1 MAHALAL
8 PIPCPVRLGSV
19 TGDSLEARLHE
30 HVRQGNH
37 VKVKKLLKKGIFVDA
52 VNSMGQT
59 SLFTAALLGLGKIVD
74 VLLDYGSDA
83 NHRCYDGSTPV
94 HAAAFSGN
102 QWILSKLLDEGGDLR
117 VHDKDGK
124 NPQYWAMS
132 AGKES
137 SAQMLEFIQR
147 CTFHMQAAVQ
157 NFPSDLLRKVGS
169 SKGLVC
175 SPSRFG
181 GLVQGN
187 VDSPLARF
195 LKSGAN
201 AAKNIYSF
209 GFGKFYLAGSGH
221 LGYLASLPIIGEKD
235 VVQADDEPTFSYHVG
250 PYMIM
255 TNLMWGGS
263 RVTVK
268 ELSFEPHRN
277 CSKLRLADL
286 LIAEQ
291 EHSSKLRHPHLL
303 QLMSVCLSSDLE
315 KTRLVYERVNFGSLY
330 SILHERRTEF
340 PVLHVE
346 TILYVLLQ
354 INDALR
360 FLHSRGFIHR
370 SVTSY
375 AIQIVSSGEAKLCN
389 LEYMVESKDGGE
401 HSDLTRIPVP
411 VQLYRWCSPEVI
423 LEKVVT
429 VKSDIYSFCTVMQ
442 EALTETPPWK
452 GLEDSVIKQL
462 VILGRQLE
470 ADVRLPMPYY
480 DIIKS
485 GLEPKQ
491 KNRSMKLQDIQY
503 ILKNDLKDLTKSQ
516 TAHADDLSKA
526 QRPAVF
532 ADVNVCLASA
542 FSYQKRTQKL
552 QGKEITKA
560 DSSVAPRYSLFP
572 EENTASVDQEASASL
587 QPVAQDKNCDVA
599 SELQATLSVSD
610 VDDSLCSFEINEIFA
625 NFTELH
631 EDFLEEGA
639 GLGQTLKDEKRQQK
653 EEDEATLRDL
663 YASPGVH
670 CEEKPVYE
678 EGGISESGTEYTT
691 EEEERISEASDLC
704 VPAQV
709 RGDAGRRMS
718 SLSQNEQYISK
729 CVLNLK
735 IVQSMLQ
742 QAADSLCRTEEKLDK
757 LEATEKQKK
766 LLQEIRMNQLS
777 KQIFQ
782 EGHWNGSDDTS
793 QNTSNH
799 FSGVN
804 TFLWKAIGPPS
815 SDYIP
820 PPITCQAQEAL
831 GGDSFHTVS
840 KTAKEME
847 AIQNEKWKSFHEMS
861 KSKNENN
868 HHDLSFSAVKS
879 LDDQKSLDHEHL
891 LPHVSVRCKKKF
903 NLQCQRGGDSHSA
916 ASGSEEER
924 CYPQS
929 RSEIYSTKI
938 SEERRMMQSE
948 WRTEVKQMARRVASG
963 QLELSSSY
971 LASECTS
978 ESEAES
984 VKEAFQHVTLRVQKS
999 QDQQRYR
1006 WQTGDNVEPWDLG
1019 SEDRSE
1025 SEESDLESAFRSSG
1039 GGSWQ
1044 SPSQDEQAESGIA
1057 IYKNSVL
1064 PQCVEN
1070 LSRVHSRELHCSLN
1084 SSADVSEE
1092 FLTPDP
1098 CNFLPPTAQGSSE
1111 LEVKITEKTGMK
1123 YVSRTLDTSD
1133 AEDKLEDACEGFLQ
1147 KQLSEDAGSGIQVS
1161 GGRILFCSTAVQNSG
1176 GNTQG
1181 VNQLGHMPVASV
1193 EAAREVILWEPQE
1206 ESKERDESVTDI
1218 QDLSSIPCE
1227 QENYYRDIDCK
1238 TPRASHAPTS
1248 VSTPLSSEE
1257 KIPVASEKYK
1267 HCHEVASDSSFCS
1280 SQEICSA
1287 VSRTFTTA
1295 YEEGRSTEIP
1305 SAASEVCLS
1314 DLNESDG
1321 LPVVASSL
1329 RSTGK
1334 ASALSQAS
1342 NHFIDELPPPAQE
1355 LLDEIEYLKQ
1365 QDSITQDVKEKG
1377 LYDCGVQIN
1386 VPDEIKMEDR
1396 ESKKESGRTEKRNHS
1411 LWTKESF
1418 SLAEETERAH
1428 SSLDDILERMLHAIP
1443 GDEEVQEQPRG
1454 HTLGAASV
1462 QDPEDIGRKE
1472 RVEEGGAGARGRAPE
1487 ACAGSSE
1494 DTHPEDQKWHLQ
1506 EELSSSL
1513 PFRRIVLDQSSPT

>member
-1 MAHALAL
+1 MARALPL
-8 PIPCPVRLGSV
+8 PIPCPVQLGSIK
-19 TGDSLEARLHE
+19 GDSLEAQLHDS
-30 HVRQGNH
+30 VRQGSY
-37 VKVKKLLKKGIFVDA
+37 VKVKKLLKKGVFVDA

-59 SLFTAALLGLGKIVD
+59 SLFTAALLGLSKIVD

-124 NPQYWAMS
+124 SPQYWAMS

-147 CTFHMQAAVQ
+147 CTFHMQAAIQ

-169 SKGLVC
+169 SKALVC
-175 SPSRFG
+175 SLSRFG

-187 VDSPLARF
+187 VDSPLSRF
-195 LKSGAN
+195 LKGGAN

-221 LGYLASLPIIGEKD
+221 LGYLASLPIIGEKE
-235 VVQADDEPTFSYHVG
+235 VVQADDEPMFSYHVG

-268 ELSFEPHRN
+268 ELSFEPHQN
-277 CSKLRLADL
+277 CCKLRLADL

-340 PVLHVE
+340 PVLHME
-346 TILYVLLQ
+346 TILHVLLQ

-389 LEYMVESKDGGE
+389 LEYMIESKDGGE

-452 GLEDSVIKQL
+452 GVEDSVIKQL
-462 VILGRQLE
+462 VISGQSLE

-480 DIIKS
+480 SIMKS

-503 ILKNDLKDLTKSQ
+503 ILKNDLKDLTKSR
-516 TAHADDLSKA
+516 TGHAGEMSKA

-532 ADVNVCLASA
+532 ADVNICLASA
-542 FSYQKRTQKL
+542 FSYQKRTQEL
-552 QGKEITKA
+552 QGKEITEA
-560 DSSVAPRYSLFP
+560 DLSTAPRYSNFS
-572 EENTASVDQEASASL
+572 EENCALVDQEASMSL
-587 QPVAQDKNCDVA
+587 QAVGQDKNHDVT
-599 SELQATLSVSD
+599 SELQMTVSD

-625 NFTELH
+625 SYPELH

-639 GLGQTLKDEKRQQK
+639 RLGQTLKDEKRQQK
-653 EEDEATLRDL
+653 EGDKATLRDL
-663 YASPGVH
+663 YASLGVH

-678 EGGISESGTEYTT
+678 EGGFSESSVEYTT

-704 VPAQV
+704 MLAQV
-709 RGDAGRRMS
+709 RGDAGRRIS
-718 SLSQNEQYISK
+718 SLSQNEQHISK

-766 LLQEIRMNQLS
+766 LLQEIRMNQLP

-782 EGHWNGSDDTS
+782 EGPWNRSDTS
-793 QNTSNH
+793 QNTNNP

-815 SDYIP
+815 RDYIP
-820 PPITCQAQEAL
+820 PLTTCQAQGAL
-831 GGDSFHTVS
+831 GGDSFQAVS

-847 AIQNEKWKSFHEMS
+847 AIHNEKWKCFHETS

-868 HHDLSFSAVKS
+868 HRDLSFSVVKS
-879 LDDQKSLDHEHL
+879 LDDQMSLDHEHL
-891 LPHVSVRCKKKF
+891 LPRVSVRRKKKF

-924 CYPQS
+924 WCYPKS
-929 RSEIYSTKI
+929 RSEIYNTKI
-938 SEERRMMQSE
+938 SEERRMVQSE
-948 WRTEVKQMARRVASG
+948 WRTEVTQMARRVASG
-963 QLELSSSY
+963 QLELGCPCP
-971 LASECTS
+971 ASESTS

-984 VKEAFQHVTLRVQKS
+984 IKEAFQHVTVRLQKS

-1006 WQTGDNVEPWDLG
+1006 WQTGDNLEPWDLG
-1019 SEDRSE
+1019 GEDRSE
-1025 SEESDLESAFRSSG
+1025 SEESGLESAFGSSG
-1039 GGSWQ
+1039 GRSCQ

-1057 IYKNSVL
+1057 IHKNSVL
-1064 PQCVEN
+1064 LQQLEN
-1070 LSRVHSRELHCSLN
+1070 LSRGHSRELHCSLN
-1084 SSADVSEE
+1084 SSPDVSEE
-1092 FLTPDP
+1092 FLTPDY
-1098 CNFLPPTAQGSSE
+1098 FLPPTTQGCSE
-1111 LEVKITEKTGMK
+1111 LE
-1123 YVSRTLDTSD
+1123 TSN
-1133 AEDKLEDACEGFLQ
+1133 AEGKLEDACEGFLQ
-1147 KQLSEDAGSGIQVS
+1147 KQLPEDAGSGIQVS
-1161 GGRILFCSTAVQNSG
+1161 GGRILFCSTAAQNSG
-1176 GNTQG
+1176 NSTQG
-1181 VNQLGHMPVASV
+1181 VNQLSHMPVASV
-1193 EAAREVILWEPQE
+1193 EAAQEVILWEPQE
-1206 ESKERDESVTDI
+1206 ESKAKDVSASDI
-1218 QDLSSIPCE
+1218 QDLSSIPYE
-1227 QENYYRDIDCK
+1227 QENYCRDIDCK
-1238 TPRASHAPTS
+1238 TPRVSHAPVS

-1257 KIPVASEKYK
+1257 KDPVAFEKYK
-1267 HCHEVASDSSFCS
+1267 HCHEVANSSFCS
-1280 SQEICSA
+1280 SQEISSA

-1295 YEEGRSTEIP
+1295 YEEGRRTEIP
-1305 SAASEVCLS
+1305 SVPSGISSSE
-1314 DLNESDG
+1314 LNEPDG
-1321 LPVVASSL
+1321 LLVVASSL
-1329 RSTGK
+1329 RSTRK
-1334 ASALSQAS
+1334 ESALSQAS

-1365 QDSITQDVKEKG
+1365 QDSIAQDFKEKG

-1386 VPDEIKMEDR
+1386 VPDPIKMEDR
-1396 ESKKESGRTEKRNHS
+1396 ESIKESERNEKRNHS

-1418 SLAEETERAH
+1418 NLAEETERAH
-1428 SSLDDILERMLHAIP
+1428 STLDDILDRMLHVIP
-1443 GDEEVQEQPRG
+1443 GDEEIQEQPQG
-1454 HTLGAASV
+1454 HTLGAASL
-1462 QDPEDIGRKE
+1462 QEPEDVGTKKG
-1472 RVEEGGAGARGRAPE
+1472 VEEGGTGARGGAPE
-1487 ACAGSSE
+1487 ESCAGSSE
-1494 DTHPEDQKWHLQ
+1494 DTRPEDQKFHLGEQ
-1506 EELSSSL
+1506 LPSSS
-1513 PFRRIVLDQSSPT
+1513 PFRIIVLDQSSPT

>member
-1 MAHALAL
+1 MAHALPL
-8 PIPCPVRLGSV
+8 PIPCPVQLGSV
-19 TGDSLEARLHE
+19 KGDSLEAQLHE
-30 HVRQGNH
+30 CVRQGNGAR
-37 VKVKKLLKKGIFVDA
+37 VKKLLKRGVFVDA

-102 QWILSKLLDEGGDLR
+102 QWILGRLLDEGGDLR

-124 NPQYWAMS
+124 NPQCWAMS

-147 CTFHMQAAVQ
+147 CTFHMQAAIQ
-157 NFPSDLLRKVGS
+157 NFPSDLLRKAGS
-169 SKGLVC
+169 SKALVC

-187 VDSPLARF
+187 ADSPLGRF
-195 LKSGAN
+195 LKGGAN

-209 GFGKFYLAGSGH
+209 ACGGCNGSWELLRVPFGYALVVFQFYLAGSGH
-221 LGYLASLPIIGEKD
+221 LGYLASLPIIGDKD
-235 VVQADDEPTFSYHVG
+235 VFQADDEPAFSYHVG

-268 ELSFEPHRN
+268 ELSFEPHQN

-291 EHSSKLRHPHLL
+291 EHSSKLHHPHLL

-340 PVLHVE
+340 PVLHME
-346 TILYVLLQ
+346 TILHVLLQ

-375 AIQIVSSGEAKLCN
+375 AVQIVSSGEAKLCN
-389 LEYMVESKDGGE
+389 LEYMIESKDGGE

-411 VQLYRWCSPEVI
+411 VQLYKWCSPEVI

-429 VKSDIYSFCTVMQ
+429 VKSDIYSFCTVVQ

-462 VILGRQLE
+462 IISGQQLE

-480 DIIKS
+480 SIVKS

-516 TAHADDLSKA
+516 TGHADELSKA
-526 QRPAVF
+526 QRPTLF
-532 ADVNVCLASA
+532 ADVNICLASA
-542 FSYQKRTQKL
+542 FSYRKRTQEL
-552 QGKEITKA
+552 QGKDITKA
-560 DSSVAPRYSLFP
+560 DSSAAPRYSLFP
-572 EENTASVDQEASASL
+572 EENGALVDQEASTSL
-587 QPVAQDKNCDVA
+587 QAVEQDENRDVA

-610 VDDSLCSFEINEIFA
+610 VDDSLCSFEMNEIFA
-625 NFTELH
+625 SYPELH
-631 EDFLEEGA
+631 EDFLEDGA
-639 GLGQTLKDEKRQQK
+639 GLGQTLKDENRQQK
-653 EEDEATLRDL
+653 EEDTATLRDL
-663 YASPGVH
+663 YACPGVH

-678 EGGISESGTEYTT
+678 EGGFSESDTAYTT
-691 EEEERISEASDLC
+691 EEEERVSEASDLC
-704 VPAQV
+704 MLAQV
-709 RGDAGRRMS
+709 RGGAGRRMS
-718 SLSQNEQYISK
+718 SLSQNEQHISK

-766 LLQEIRMNQLS
+766 LLQEMRMNPLS
-777 KQIFQ
+777 KPIFQ
-782 EGHWNGSDDTS
+782 GRPWNRSVDTS
-793 QNTSNH
+793 QNTSNP

-820 PPITCQAQEAL
+820 PQITWQAQGVL
-831 GGDSFHTVS
+831 GGDIFQAVS

-847 AIQNEKWKSFHEMS
+847 AIQNEKRRCFHEMS

-868 HHDLSFSAVKS
+868 HDDLSFSNARRVLNHGL
-879 LDDQKSLDHEHL
+879 LDSFQHL
-891 LPHVSVRCKKKF
+891 LPRVSVRCKKKF

-924 CYPQS
+924 WCYPKS

-963 QLELSSSY
+963 QLELGSPCPVT
-971 LASECTS
+971 ECTS

-999 QDQQRYR
+999 QDQQSFR

-1039 GGSWQ
+1039 GRSCQ

-1057 IYKNSVL
+1057 IHKNSVL
-1064 PQCVEN
+1064 LQQVEN
-1070 LSRVHSRELHCSLN
+1070 LSGGHSRELHCSLN
-1084 SSADVSEE
+1084 SSPDVSEE

-1098 CNFLPPTAQGSSE
+1098 GYFLPPATGGSSQ

-1123 YVSRTLDTSD
+1123 SVSRTFDVSYTTCGLIMLLFDWKKNCRKWENDT
-1133 AEDKLEDACEGFLQ
+1133 AQE
-1147 KQLSEDAGSGIQVS
+1147 
-1161 GGRILFCSTAVQNSG
+1161 
-1176 GNTQG
+1176 
-1181 VNQLGHMPVASV
+1181 M
-1193 EAAREVILWEPQE
+1193 ILWEPQE
-1206 ESKERDESVTDI
+1206 ECKETDVSVTDI

-1227 QENYYRDIDCK
+1227 QENYCRDVDCK
-1238 TPRASHAPTS
+1238 TPRVSHAPTS
-1248 VSTPLSSEE
+1248 VSTPLRSEE
-1257 KIPVASEKYK
+1257 KIPVAVEKYR
-1267 HCHEVASDSSFCS
+1267 HCHEVASDSSFCG
-1280 SQEICSA
+1280 SQEISSA

-1305 SAASEVCLS
+1305 SVALGVCSSE
-1314 DLNESDG
+1314 LNEC
-1321 LPVVASSL
+1321 V
-1329 RSTGK
+1329 
-1334 ASALSQAS
+1334 
-1342 NHFIDELPPPAQE
+1342 
-1355 LLDEIEYLKQ
+1355 
-1365 QDSITQDVKEKG
+1365 
-1377 LYDCGVQIN
+1377 
-1386 VPDEIKMEDR
+1386 
-1396 ESKKESGRTEKRNHS
+1396 
-1411 LWTKESF
+1411 
-1418 SLAEETERAH
+1418 
-1428 SSLDDILERMLHAIP
+1428 
-1443 GDEEVQEQPRG
+1443 
-1454 HTLGAASV
+1454 
-1462 QDPEDIGRKE
+1462 
-1472 RVEEGGAGARGRAPE
+1472 
-1487 ACAGSSE
+1487 
-1494 DTHPEDQKWHLQ
+1494 
-1506 EELSSSL
+1506 
-1513 PFRRIVLDQSSPT
+1513 